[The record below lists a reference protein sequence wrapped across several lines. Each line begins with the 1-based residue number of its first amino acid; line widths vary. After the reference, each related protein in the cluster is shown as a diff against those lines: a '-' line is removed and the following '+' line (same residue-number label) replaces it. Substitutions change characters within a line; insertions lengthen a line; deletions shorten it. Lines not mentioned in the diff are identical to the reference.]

1 MTFIL
6 RAFIDFI
13 AVLSPKIK
21 RPYIVILNYH
31 SISKNDPNNS
41 DKWSISANMFDKQM
55 KYLVDNN
62 AEIISLSDIENIYLK
77 NFSNN
82 KFYVCITFDDGFED
96 NYNNAIPILKKYG
109 INNAT
114 FFIVVDSLINN
125 FDTAWWLENNKN
137 SKLMNV
143 EQIKNLRNNGY
154 EVGSHAL
161 SHQNFKNVNDNELEK
176 ELIISKKILDAK
188 CNLNCKSI
196 AIPFSISGNP
206 KKEQIVKDIC
216 LKNGYNFSF
225 LGRFGYVKNK
235 NYNRTD
241 LPRIP
246 VYGFDSMK
254 TFILKVNG
262 KFNLVSKIYHLRKKI
277 RYIFSV

>member
-6 RAFIDFI
+6 RALLDFI
-13 AVLSPKIK
+13 ALLSPKIK

-31 SISKNDPNNS
+31 SIFKNDLNIT
-41 DKWSISANMFDKQM
+41 DEWSIPANMFDKQM
-55 KYLVDNN
+55 KYLLDNN
-62 AEIISLSDIENIYLK
+62 AEIIPLSDIENIFFK
-77 NFSNN
+77 GFSSN
-82 KFYVCITFDDGFED
+82 KFYVCITFDDGLED
-96 NYNNAIPILKKYG
+96 NYNNAIPVLKKYA

-114 FFIVVDSLINN
+114 FFIVVNSLINN

-143 EQIKNLRNNGY
+143 EQIKYLYNNGY

-161 SHQNFKNVNDNELEK
+161 SHKNFKNVHDNELEE
-176 ELIISKKILDAK
+176 ELIMSKKVLDAK

-216 LKNGYNFSF
+216 LKNGYNFLF

-235 NYNRTD
+235 NYNRND

-246 VYGFDSMK
+246 IYRSDSMK

-262 KFNLVSKIYHLRKKI
+262 KFNLVSKIYYLRKKI